1 MREELKTKYITNK
14 RFEIY
19 SDLNTYNNNLKK
31 SKSLYIPLSILEV
44 SLRNSINSLFER
56 LYSRG
61 WLVNE
66 ASFLKYKELKKITIA
81 KSKISEN
88 SEAISKDKLVSE
100 LTFGFWTA
108 LFQSSYDDK
117 MRFTNLKQ
125 IFPNLPSKDELLVNR
140 QILSTKLNH
149 IRKFRNRVFHHE
161 NIIKDEFEN
170 IEDNIYEILE
180 FFDTELVQYAKDLNN
195 E

>member
-31 SKSLYIPLSILEV
+31 SKSL
-44 SLRNSINSLFER
+44 
-56 LYSRG
+56 
-61 WLVNE
+61 
-66 ASFLKYKELKKITIA
+66 
-81 KSKISEN
+81 
-88 SEAISKDKLVSE
+88 
-100 LTFGFWTA
+100 
-108 LFQSSYDDK
+108 SSYDDK

-161 NIIKDEFEN
+161 NIIKDEFDN
-170 IEDNIYEILE
+170 IENDIYEILGC
-180 FFDTELVQYAKDLNN
+180 FDSEVVEYARNLNN